1 MSDLIKTDSGK
12 KGMIIETG
20 PPGTEGKYNKAAKAR
35 LKKIKENRKVEN
47 NPKVS
52 GITKKKAKKQN
63 EFLTGGDGQNFL
75 KPVKSYKSGGRSGY
89 SVGGKAVRGV
99 SKILLKK

>member
-20 PPGTEGKYNKAAKAR
+20 SPGTEGQYNKAAKAR
-35 LKKIKENRKVEN
+35 LKKIKENRKAEN

-75 KPVKSYKSGGRSGY
+75 KPVKSYRAGGSVKKKKSAGAAIR
-89 SVGGKAVRGV
+89 GKGCEIR
-99 SKILLKK
+99 

>member
-1 MSDLIKTDSGK
+1 MSDLIKTDAGK
-12 KGMIIETG
+12 TGTVIETG
-20 PPGTEGKYNKAAKAR
+20 PPGTEGQYNKAAQAR
-35 LKKIKENRKVEN
+35 LKKIKENRKAEN

-75 KPVKSYKSGGRSGY
+75 KPVKSYKSGG
-89 SVGGKAVRGV
+89 SVKNKKGGAAIRGV
-99 SKILLKK
+99 SKILR

>member
-1 MSDLIKTDSGK
+1 MSDVIKTDAGK
-12 KGMIIETG
+12 TGTVIETG
-20 PPGTEGKYNKAAKAR
+20 SPGTEGQYNKAAKAR
-35 LKKIKENRKVEN
+35 LKKIKENRKAEN

-75 KPVKSYKSGGRSGY
+75 KPVKSYKSGG
-89 SVGGKAVRGV
+89 SVKKKKGGAAIKGV
-99 SKILLKK
+99 SKILR